1 MNSRADEKPERHADG
16 HWCPGH
22 SGNPRGRP
30 RGARAK
36 ATLAVEA
43 MLQGELHG
51 LTRKAIEIALQG
63 DTTALRLCLE
73 RLLPPAKGRHVQLEL
88 PPITN
93 AAAAVAAVVQI
104 TQAVGSGEITTDE
117 AASLAAV
124 IEAGR
129 RMVETADLERRIQAL
144 EKVNAEQ
151 T

>member
-1 MNSRADEKPERHADG
+1 MNSQAEENPERDTDG

-43 MLQGELHG
+43 MLQGELQG
-51 LTRKAIEIALQG
+51 LTRKAIELALQG

-73 RLLPPAKGRHVQLEL
+73 RLLPPARGRHVQLDL
-88 PPITN
+88 APVTN
-93 AAAAVAAVVQI
+93 AATAVAAMARI
-104 TQAVGSGEITTDE
+104 TEAVGYGEITTDE
-117 AASLAAV
+117 AASLASV

-129 RMVETADLERRIQAL
+129 RMVETADLERRVTEL
-144 EKVNAEQ
+144 EKANERQA
-151 T
+151 

>member
-1 MNSRADEKPERHADG
+1 MNSRADEKPERDADG

-63 DTTALRLCLE
+63 DITALRLCLE

-93 AAAAVAAVVQI
+93 AAPAVAAMAQI
-104 TQAVGSGEITTDE
+104 MQAVGSGEITTDE
-117 AASLAAV
+117 AASLASV
-124 IEAGR
+124 IDAGR